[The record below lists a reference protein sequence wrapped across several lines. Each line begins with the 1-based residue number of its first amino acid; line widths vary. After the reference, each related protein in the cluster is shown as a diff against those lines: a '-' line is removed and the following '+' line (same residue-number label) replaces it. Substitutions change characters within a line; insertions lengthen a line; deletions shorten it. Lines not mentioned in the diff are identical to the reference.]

1 MEKGGHIY
9 IAIDLKSFYAS
20 AECVDRGLDP
30 LNTNLVVADTSRTEK
45 TICLAVSPS
54 LKKHG
59 IPGRARMFEVISAVE
74 QINNGRKL
82 RAPFERFRGSSYIAS
97 ELDADPSLALGYI
110 AASPRMEL
118 YMDISARI
126 YTIYLRFVAP
136 EDIHVYSVDEVF
148 IDATGYLR
156 TYHCTAHE
164 FAAML
169 VHEVLSET
177 GITATAGIGTN
188 LYLCKIAMDILA
200 KKMPADKDG
209 VRIAE
214 LDERKYRETMWEHTP
229 ITDFWQVGKGT
240 ARRLAQYNMRTMGDI
255 ARCSLGGEYDWY
267 SPKLLYKL
275 FGVHAE
281 ILIDHAWGWEP
292 CGMKEIKSYR
302 PENRSLSSGQ
312 VLPEPYETDGGRLI
326 VREMT
331 DLLVLD
337 LVAKGAVTD
346 QMVLS
351 IGYDR
356 SNTNNERRMEGYT
369 GGYVLD
375 PYGRTV
381 PKPSHGSVRLG
392 EYTSS
397 TKLIT
402 QAVCR
407 LYDSIVV
414 EGLLI
419 RRINIAANHIIPASE
434 LKEPEN
440 IQLDFFT
447 DFEETEKARQQKKA
461 AEEREHNLQTAMLGI
476 KERFGRNAVL
486 KGMNLL
492 KGARTIER
500 NGQIGGHRAG

>member
-1 MEKGGHIY
+1 MENGGRIY

-30 LNTNLVVADTSRTEK
+30 LNTNLVVADISRTEK

-59 IPGRARMFEVISAVE
+59 ISGRARLFEVISAVE
-74 QINNGRKL
+74 AINNGRRKK
-82 RAPFERFRGSSYIAS
+82 APYRRFRGSSCIDS
-97 ELDADPSLALGYI
+97 ELEADTSLKLDYI
-110 AASPRMEL
+110 AAPPRMEM

-126 YTIYLRFVAP
+126 YSIYLRFVAP

-148 IDATGYLR
+148 IEATGYLR

-164 FAAML
+164 FAAKL
-169 VHEVLSET
+169 VHEVLDET

-200 KKMPADKDG
+200 KKMPADEDG

-240 ARRLAQYNMRTMGDI
+240 ARKLAANNMYTMGDI
-255 ARCSLGGEYDWY
+255 ARCSLGEEGAWH
-267 SPKLLYKL
+267 SPKLLFRL

-292 CGMKEIKSYR
+292 CGLEEIKLYR
-302 PENRSLSSGQ
+302 PANRSISSGQ
-312 VLPEPYETDGGRLI
+312 VLPEPYETEAGRLI

-337 LVAKGAVTD
+337 LVSKGMVTD
-346 QMVLS
+346 QIVLD

-356 SNTNNERRMEGYT
+356 SNTDDEVRMYGYT

-375 PYGRTV
+375 HYGRTV
-381 PKPSHGSVRLG
+381 PKPAHGSVRLG

-397 TKLIT
+397 TKLIM
-402 QAVCR
+402 QAMSR
-407 LYDSIVV
+407 LYDSIIE

-419 RRINIAANHIIPASE
+419 RRVNVAANHIIPASE

-440 IQLDFFT
+440 IQLDLFT
-447 DFEETEKARQQKKA
+447 DFEESERARQQKK
-461 AEEREHNLQTAMLGI
+461 ENTERERSLQTALIGI
-476 KERFGRNAVL
+476 KERYGRNAVL

-492 KGARTIER
+492 QGARTIER
-500 NGQIGGHRAG
+500 NGQIGGHKAG

>member
-1 MEKGGHIY
+1 MENGGHIY

-30 LNTNLVVADTSRTEK
+30 LDANLVVADTSRTEK
-45 TICLAVSPS
+45 TICLAVSPA
-54 LKKHG
+54 LKAYG
-59 IPGRARMFEVISAVE
+59 ISGRARLFEVISEVE
-74 QINNGRKL
+74 RINNGRQRK
-82 RAPFERFRGSSYIAS
+82 APYRRFRGSSCIAS
-97 ELDADPSLALGYI
+97 ELRADPSLKLEYI
-110 AASPRMEL
+110 AAPPRMDL
-118 YMDISARI
+118 YMTISARI
-126 YTIYLRFVAP
+126 YTIYLRYVAP

-156 TYHCTAHE
+156 TYHCTARE
-164 FAAML
+164 FASML
-169 VHEVLSET
+169 VHEVLDET

-188 LYLCKIAMDILA
+188 LYLCKVAMDVLA
-200 KKMPADKDG
+200 KKIPADKDG

-240 ARRLAQYNMRTMGDI
+240 ARKLAEYNMRTMGDV

-302 PENRSLSSGQ
+302 PTNRSLSSGQ

-337 LVAKGAVTD
+337 LVEKGMVTD
-346 QMVLS
+346 QIVLS

-356 SNTNNERRMEGYT
+356 ENTGNERRIEGYT

-375 PYGRTV
+375 PYGRTI

-397 TKLIT
+397 TKLIM
-402 QAVCR
+402 QAVCE
-407 LYDSIVV
+407 LYDSIV
-414 EGLLI
+414 EDGLLI
-419 RRINIAANHIIPASE
+419 RRINVAANHIIPMTE

-447 DFEETEKARQQKKA
+447 DFEETERARQRKKA
-461 AEEREHNLQTAMLGI
+461 ADEREHSLQSALIGI
-476 KERFGRNAVL
+476 KDRYGKNAVL